1 MQLVKQLI
9 GYNSLSTLIKQDIL
23 LQSSMF
29 LVAKMIEQNLSTIN
43 TKKNKHIIRIKVIV
57 KPVKYLFLEYRSA
70 QIQRIF
76 DPD

>member
-29 LVAKMIEQNLSTIN
+29 LVTRMIEQNLSTIN
-43 TKKNKHIIRIKVIV
+43 TKKKLNT
-57 KPVKYLFLEYRSA
+57 LFA
-70 QIQRIF
+70 
-76 DPD
+76 